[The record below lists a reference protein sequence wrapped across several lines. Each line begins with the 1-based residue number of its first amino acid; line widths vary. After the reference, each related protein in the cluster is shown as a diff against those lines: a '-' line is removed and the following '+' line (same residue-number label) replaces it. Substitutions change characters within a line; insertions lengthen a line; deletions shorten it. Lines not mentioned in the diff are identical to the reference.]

1 MKGKLGE
8 GAKKTAFLA
17 HDITLDREVA
27 FALIKG
33 ETTDEDTRKRIK
45 REAQTMAGLG
55 DHPNIVPI
63 YDFGDEGGQPFM
75 VMPVMGG
82 GSLEDLMKTTEG
94 GGMELGSLLR
104 IAIDVCRGLEFIH
117 SKSVI
122 HRDLKP
128 GNVWLTDDGVA
139 KIGDF
144 GISVSQ
150 AYSRM
155 TLEGTTLGT
164 VLYMAPEQATAVD
177 VDHRFDIYSLG
188 AMLYEMATG
197 QPPFSGVHPVAVISQ
212 HLNETPLSPMS
223 RDPSCPTLLDTLIM
237 LLLAKDPG
245 DRPGSAG
252 DVLAALAQI
261 QEAGSDRT
269 SKAEREEPAL
279 RVLLVE
285 DSEDDALLVLHELR
299 RGGYGLVS
307 RRVETPA
314 DMKAEIEGST
324 WDLVLCDY
332 SMPRFS
338 APAALKL
345 LQNSGL
351 DLPFIIVSGT
361 ISDEAAV
368 AAMKGGAHDYVMKG
382 NLSRLNPAV
391 ERELREAEERRGRRR
406 AEHEERRLHL
416 ELQQRVKELSDQNS
430 DLMAKVAQQTESVER
445 YRETLGGLRKIA
457 KEIDTLTDMSVPA
470 PIPGPQDYKAPGRT
484 DGQSDES

>member
-1 MKGKLGE
+1 MICPNCGRETSGDQRLCTHCSAELSFACPSCHAPTRVGPRFCDSCGALLDGSETLTAAVPPVPRAGALPTSFQESRYAVKGKLGE

-55 DHPNIVPI
+55 DHPNIVPT

-164 VLYMAPEQATAVD
+164 VLYMAPEQATAGD
-177 VDHRFDIYSLG
+177 VDHRVDIYSLG

-223 RDPSCPTLLDTLIM
+223 RDPSCPPLLDTLIM

-269 SKAEREEPAL
+269 SEAEREEPAL

-285 DSEDDALLVLHELR
+285 DSDDDALLVLHELR

-338 APAALKL
+338 GPTANPMRASPTAPLW
-345 LQNSGL
+345 
-351 DLPFIIVSGT
+351 
-361 ISDEAAV
+361 
-368 AAMKGGAHDYVMKG
+368 
-382 NLSRLNPAV
+382 
-391 ERELREAEERRGRRR
+391 
-406 AEHEERRLHL
+406 
-416 ELQQRVKELSDQNS
+416 
-430 DLMAKVAQQTESVER
+430 
-445 YRETLGGLRKIA
+445 
-457 KEIDTLTDMSVPA
+457 
-470 PIPGPQDYKAPGRT
+470 
-484 DGQSDES
+484 